1 MPALQISR
9 HFSAVFALGFAFAI
23 CGSSAVFAQDTTT
36 ATTGIVGYNTTDCLG
51 GSDTL
56 LSVPFHR
63 SPAFSGSVADGGGA
77 TFSGAADTFTA
88 AGTPAWAVGEF
99 EGSHYVKIVTGVGAG
114 LEIDI
119 TANFA
124 DTLTVDS
131 SGFKG
136 SKINPGD
143 RFLVIPY
150 WTLGT
155 LLPAATQAALHPS
168 TGDLL
173 PQRGSELHFFESSA
187 NGVNLSPQTIY
198 YVTAA
203 GWFQAA
209 PGSPSADDHI
219 LPPHTALV
227 IRHQSGAADTEFRS
241 AAHVDEDAS
250 SILLRARKGAKQDN
264 VLAMMRPI
272 PLTLGELDFPAAA
285 FVGSAGTDESRR
297 RDELL
302 VFDNSVAGHNKS
314 EVARFF
320 YDKSA
325 KQWRVDD
332 GAAYAVA
339 DTAELS
345 AGAVIVIRKYPVSKD
360 AETVWKNLATYK

>member
-1 MPALQISR
+1 MPARQIFR
-9 HFSAVFALGFAFAI
+9 HLSAVFVLGVVFAI
-23 CGSSAVFAQDTTT
+23 SGSSAVFAQDTTT

-51 GSDTL
+51 SSDTL

-63 SPAFSGSVADGGGA
+63 TPAFSGSVADGGGV
-77 TFSGAADTFTA
+77 TFSGGADTFTA
-88 AGTPAWAVGEF
+88 SGTPGWAVGEF
-99 EGSHYVKIVTGVGAG
+99 AGSHYVKIVTGSAAG
-114 LEIDI
+114 LEIDP
-119 TANFA
+119 TANIA
-124 DTLTVDS
+124 DALTVDS

-155 LLPAATQAALHPS
+155 LLPAATQTALHQS

-173 PQRGSELHFFESSA
+173 SQRGSELHFFEPSA
-187 NGVNLSPQTIY
+187 TGINLSPRTIY

-203 GWFQAA
+203 GWFQSG
-209 PGSPSADDHI
+209 PGSAPADDLI
-219 LPPHTALV
+219 LPPHTAIV

-272 PLTLGELDFPAAA
+272 PLTLAELDIPSAA
-285 FVGSAGTDESRR
+285 FVGSNGTAESAR

-314 EVARFF
+314 EVARYFF
-320 YDKSA
+320 DRSSG
-325 KQWRVDD
+325 QWRIDD
-332 GAAYAVA
+332 GAAFAVSDA
-339 DTAELS
+339 AELP
-345 AGAVIVIRKYPVSKD
+345 AGAVVVIRKSPASRD
-360 AETVWKNLATYK
+360 AEIVWTNQATY

>member
-1 MPALQISR
+1 MPARQISR
-9 HFSAVFALGFAFAI
+9 SPLAVFLLGGAFAI
-23 CGSSAVFAQDTTT
+23 LGSTAIFAQETTT

-51 GSDTL
+51 SSDTL
-56 LSVPFHR
+56 ISVPFHR
-63 SPAFSGSVADGGGA
+63 TPAFSGSVADGSRT
-77 TFSGAADTFTA
+77 TFSGVTDTFTA
-88 AGTPAWAVGEF
+88 SGTPGWSVGEF
-99 EGSHYVKIVTGVGAG
+99 EGSHYVKIVTGAGAG
-114 LEIDI
+114 LEVDI
-119 TANFA
+119 TANTA

-155 LLPAATQAALHPS
+155 LLPASTQTALHPS

-173 PQRGSELHFFESSA
+173 SQRGSELHFFEPSA
-187 NGVNLSPQTIY
+187 NGINLSPQTIY

-209 PGSPSADDHI
+209 LGSPPADDLI

-227 IRHQSGAADTEFRS
+227 IRHQSGAPDTEFRS

-250 SILLRARKGAKQDN
+250 SILLRARKGASQDN

-272 PLTLGELDFPAAA
+272 PLTLAELDIPPAA
-285 FVGSAGTDESRR
+285 FVGSAGTDESKR

-314 EVARFF
+314 EVARYF
-320 YDKSA
+320 YDESA
-325 KQWRVDD
+325 KQWRIDD
-332 GAAYAVA
+332 GAAYAAA
-339 DTAELS
+339 DAAVLP
-345 AGAVIVIRKYPVSKD
+345 AGAVIVIRKSPASRD
-360 AETVWKNLATYK
+360 AEVVWKNQATY

>member
-1 MPALQISR
+1 MPAREFFRPL
-9 HFSAVFALGFAFAI
+9 SAAFVFAGVIAAS
-23 CGSSAVFAQDTTT
+23 GGAAVFAQETTT

-63 SPAFSGSVADGGGA
+63 TPAFSGSVADGGGT
-77 TFSGAADTFTA
+77 TFSGEDDTFSA
-88 AGTPAWAVGEF
+88 AGTPGWTPSAFA
-99 EGSHYVKIVTGVGAG
+99 GSHYVKIVTGVGAG
-114 LEIDI
+114 LELDI
-119 TANFA
+119 TGNTA
-124 DTLTVDS
+124 DTVTVDS
-131 SGFKG
+131 SGFAR

-155 LLPAATQAALHPS
+155 LLPAATQTALHPS
-168 TGDLL
+168 TGPLL
-173 PQRGSELHFFESSA
+173 SQRGSELHFFEASA
-187 NGVNLSPQTIY
+187 EGINLSPRTIF

-203 GWFQAA
+203 GWFQVG

-227 IRHQSGAADTEFRS
+227 IRHQDGAADTEFRS

-250 SILLRARKGAKQDN
+250 SILLRARKGASQDN

-272 PLTLGELDFPAAA
+272 PMTLAELDIPAAA
-285 FVGSAGTDESRR
+285 FVGSAGTDESKR

-302 VFDNSVAGHNKS
+302 VFDNSVAGINKS
-314 EVARFF
+314 EVARYF

-332 GAAYAVA
+332 GAAYAAA
-339 DTAELS
+339 DAAVLP
-345 AGAVIVIRKYPVSKD
+345 AGAVIVIRKSPASRD
-360 AETVWKNLATYK
+360 AEIVWKNEATY